1 MFKRTTAI
9 LTAAIAIP
17 FVLSGCSSNATV
29 DPPKPVPDASSQLQ
43 ELRDS
48 GKLPETF
55 PKETKDLRVEVDGKE
70 FGISWKGDRISGDCK
85 ASDAPPNATTSIL
98 LLQDAG
104 LENIQQC
111 GDIYQAT
118 QADGSIV
125 AWN

>member
-1 MFKRTTAI
+1 MFARSSAI
-9 LTAAIAIP
+9 LAG
-17 FVLSGCSSNATV
+17 VLALPLILAGCASGETT

-48 GKLPETF
+48 GKLPSTF

-70 FGISWKGDRISGDCK
+70 FGVSWKGDRISGDCK
-85 ASDAPPNATTSIL
+85 ASDATPNSTTSIL

-104 LENIQQC
+104 LEDIQKC
-111 GDIYQAT
+111 GDVYQAT